1 MLLIKSYRLLEP
13 SFYSKSA
20 MLVMKPVSGRK
31 FTIPGEV
38 VNDQINVLVAAT
50 DNGGTKR
57 LKADEPMTD
66 HGRTDDGPRTDR

>member
-1 MLLIKSYRLLEP
+1 MLLIKSDRLLEP

-38 VNDQINVLVAAT
+38 VNCLALV
-50 DNGGTKR
+50 
-57 LKADEPMTD
+57 
-66 HGRTDDGPRTDR
+66 HHFV